1 MNLDFFKACRRF
13 CFMQNFGQC
22 FQKCKS
28 PVNHVFSTTSRFSI
42 FMSKNKIYDDTRRSC
57 KNYYVLQGTQS
68 TYKSISK
75 NF

>member
-13 CFMQNFGQC
+13 GFKQNFGQC
-22 FQKCKS
+22 QKCKS